1 MSIQP
6 VHVAKSRRG
15 QFGFVLAIAAMVA
28 VLASF
33 WTSASASFPT
43 TTVTGVT
50 GPSGTVQPGD
60 LLTYSATLNTFNGTT
75 SGTVTFTVTQPA
87 GLTLTDVSAVGAG
100 WTPATCDANIGGGLT
115 GAECVSAAAIP
126 AGSYTFTVSG
136 VANGSVAPGQVVF
149 SWTDNGGGGGTNA
162 IA

>member
-87 GLTLTDVSAVGAG
+87 GLTLTDVSVILDATYRFNAMPPNA
-100 WTPATCDANIGGGLT
+100 PALK
-115 GAECVSAAAIP
+115 
-126 AGSYTFTVSG
+126 
-136 VANGSVAPGQVVF
+136 
-149 SWTDNGGGGGTNA
+149 
-162 IA
+162 